1 MEEKSQSSN
10 WWNTSRTSSFNCNT
24 PTASSS
30 LSSSAKTVASV
41 TATSFMDSSLH
52 FSSFSLSSSSPMDWS
67 QSLLSNSSGRAESCT
82 FHSMLEETATD
93 TEEPSGITFRDMNDP
108 LLLETG
114 NCSRVTR
121 TFLLTSS
128 SSSFFDSQ
136 QMTNYQSQMIQKQ
149 SDINQ
154 LQFTRNSNFWNASDH
169 AAMNEMR
176 TGFCSSSDDVIL
188 KPFDLK
194 PAGCSDQTVM
204 VRMKALRKKK
214 NLSFFIIF
222 VLHFGTQNTEAAK
235 EKKTRYE
242 YTMKKPRMEET
253 PSPLPAFKVRKE
265 KLGDRITALQQLVS
279 PFGKTDTASVL
290 HEANEYIKFLYDQVN
305 VLSTPYLK
313 NGKLKQQRQKRSDN
327 SNDEEQDLKSRGLC
341 LVPIASAYSVASEIS
356 SDFWTPTFKG
366 TYR

>member
-10 WWNTSRTSSFNCNT
+10 WWNTSRTSNFNCNT

-41 TATSFMDSSLH
+41 TATPFMDSSLH
-52 FSSFSLSSSSPMDWS
+52 LSGFNLSSSSPMDWS
-67 QSLLSNSSGRAESCT
+67 QSLLRNSSGRAESCN
-82 FHSMLEETATD
+82 FHSMLEEKATD
-93 TEEPSGITFRDMNDP
+93 TEELSRITFRDMNDP

-114 NCSRVTR
+114 NSSRVTG
-121 TFLLTSS
+121 TFLLTSSSSS

-154 LQFTRNSNFWNASDH
+154 LQFTRNSNFWNASD

-176 TGFCSSSDDVIL
+176 TGFCSSSDDAIL

-204 VRMKALRKKK
+204 
-214 NLSFFIIF
+214 
-222 VLHFGTQNTEAAK
+222 NTEAAK

-242 YTMKKPRMEET
+242 YTMKKPRMET

-290 HEANEYIKFLYDQVN
+290 HEAIEYIKFLHDQVN

-313 NGKLKQQRQKRSDN
+313 NGKLMQQHQKRSDN
-327 SNDEEQDLKSRGLC
+327 SKDEEQDLKSRGLS
-341 LVPIASAYSVASEIS
+341 LVPIARAYSVASEIS
-356 SDFWTPTFKG
+356 ADFWTPTFKG

>member
-204 VRMKALRKKK
+204 
-214 NLSFFIIF
+214 
-222 VLHFGTQNTEAAK
+222 NTEAAK

-313 NGKLKQQRQKRSDN
+313 NGKLKQQRQRSDN

>member
-1 MEEKSQSSN
+1 MDEKSQSSN

-41 TATSFMDSSLH
+41 TATPFMDSSLH
-52 FSSFSLSSSSPMDWS
+52 LSSFSLSSSSPMDWS
-67 QSLLSNSSGRAESCT
+67 QSLLNSSGTTENCN

-93 TEEPSGITFRDMNDP
+93 TEEPSGITFSDMNNP

-114 NCSRVTR
+114 NCSRVTG

-204 VRMKALRKKK
+204 
-214 NLSFFIIF
+214 
-222 VLHFGTQNTEAAK
+222 NTEAAK

-290 HEANEYIKFLYDQVN
+290 HEAIEYIKFLHDQVN

-313 NGKLKQQRQKRSDN
+313 NGKLKQQRQRSDN
-327 SNDEEQDLKSRGLC
+327 SKDEEQDLKSRGLC

>member
-204 VRMKALRKKK
+204 
-214 NLSFFIIF
+214 
-222 VLHFGTQNTEAAK
+222 NTEAAK